1 MHVCIIGTGASGWI
15 TAFSLKDLDIIEKIT
30 IIGSPSIPT
39 IGVGESTTNQFYDFV
54 SKLFPDDDYGFYKFL
69 LDIDAAV
76 KYGVFY
82 KNWSHKDFL
91 HAFVGSKENNLNG
104 YLLGNLPES
113 CNENHYM
120 MPMYDEIKNN
130 NAFVLNQDIQ
140 NYSFQFDANKFIA
153 TMEKLVDK
161 EEKIHHV
168 KDTVIDSEFENDE
181 LSIKSL
187 YLEERGTITADYYV
201 SCIGQTAFNQKIMN
215 DDYDDYSDILLTD
228 KALFYPLP
236 YTDKREEFHPY
247 TTAKTMKY
255 GWRWITPTWSRI
267 GTGYAF
273 SSKYISV
280 DQAIDEFTDD
290 IGDKTIEP
298 FMTDFFPR
306 HIKKVFKENYCS
318 IGMSAGFLEPL
329 DAPGLSMTDDS
340 IRILKDIFNKKLS
353 INESNFIS
361 RDIFNTWASF
371 ILHQYK
377 TSERNDTQFWID
389 HKNIS
394 FKHYDKI
401 MNHLKNPFI
410 DISPRVE
417 RYMFHH
423 TSAGKGHRW
432 DTMIK
437 YPCAQK
443 HILDK
448 NQEGI
453 SNYMENHFDFFNRIH
468 RKLE

>member
-1 MHVCIIGTGASGWI
+1 MHVCIIGTGAAGWM
-15 TAFSLKDLDIIEKIT
+15 TAFSLKNLNEISKIT

-54 SKLFPDDDYGFYKFL
+54 NDLFPDDDRAFYKFL
-69 LDIDAAV
+69 VDIDAAV

-91 HAFVGSKENNLNG
+91 HAFVGSHFNNLNG
-104 YLLGNLPES
+104 YILGNLPES

-120 MPMYDEIKNN
+120 MPMYDEIINE
-130 NAFVLNQDIQ
+130 NAFNLAQGIQ
-140 NYSFQFDANKFIA
+140 NYTFQFDANKFIA
-153 TMEKLVDK
+153 AMEKLADK
-161 EEKIHHV
+161 EEKIYHI

-187 YLEERGTITADYYV
+187 YLEENGTITADYYV

-215 DDYDDYSDILLTD
+215 DEYDDYSDILLTD

-236 YTDKREEFHPY
+236 YTDKRKEFHPY

-298 FMTDFFPR
+298 FTTDFFPR
-306 HIKKVFKENYCS
+306 RIKKVFKENYCS
-318 IGMSAGFLEPL
+318 IGMAAGFLEPL
-329 DAPGLSMTDDS
+329 DAPGLAMTNSS
-340 IRILKDIFNKKLS
+340 IGILKDVIHQKINIKNANLVARNK
-353 INESNFIS
+353 F
-361 RDIFNTWASF
+361 DGWTSF

-377 TSERNDTQFWID
+377 TSERNDTQFWVD
-389 HKNIS
+389 QKNVS
-394 FKHYDKI
+394 FYRYDEI
-401 MNHLKNPFI
+401 MDELKDP
-410 DISPRVE
+410 STRAKQYE
-417 RYMFHH
+417 KAMFYH

-432 DTMIK
+432 ETLIK
-437 YPCAQK
+437 EPPPQK
-443 HILDK
+443 KSLDK
-448 NQEGI
+448 NREEVI
-453 SNYMENHFDFFNRIH
+453 EYMDNHFDFFNRIH
-468 RKLE
+468 GKLE